1 MFKDVYYKKYLKY
14 KNKYIDLQS
23 QLGGYDS
30 YDFSGY
36 PLVPS
41 PLERQN
47 AVVVSSGP
55 PPNAINENDDIS
67 VPLRPFRQNATSGGP
82 VDVSSASPL
91 VPPQLGRQNATS
103 GRPVDVSSAP
113 PLVPPPLGRQ
123 NATSGRPV
131 DVSSGYPLFPP
142 PLGRQNAVDVSSGY
156 PLFPPPL
163 RRQYAVHASS
173 GPPNAISENEIDTV
187 PIIPF
192 RLNATRGIRAR
203 IPSVSSIGPP
213 PLVRQ
218 HGVDVSSGHLPDAI
232 SSENN
237 YTFVPLPSYS
247 QNTTRVVSARI
258 PSAPFVTSS
267 PATNASATS
276 ASAASASTAS
286 ASAASASAASG
297 PAASGPAAS
306 GPTDSASAARA
317 ASAAA
322 RAARAATRAAA
333 RADPNDA
340 P

>member
-14 KNKYIDLQS
+14 KNKYINLQS
-23 QLGGYDS
+23 QIGGYDS

-36 PLVPS
+36 PLVPP

-47 AVVVSSGP
+47 ATSGGPVDVSSGP

-82 VDVSSASPL
+82 VDVSSAPPL

-103 GRPVDVSSAP
+103 GRPVDVSSGY

-123 NATSGRPV
+123 NAVHT
-131 DVSSGYPLFPP
+131 SSGYPL
-142 PLGRQNAVDVSSGY
+142 V
-156 PLFPPPL
+156 PPPL

-192 RLNATRGIRAR
+192 RQNATMGIRAR

-247 QNTTRVVSARI
+247 QNTTRGVSARI
-258 PSAPFVTSS
+258 PS
-267 PATNASATS
+267 TS
-276 ASAASASTAS
+276 ASVASAPVAS
-286 ASAASASAASG
+286 APVASAPVMS
-297 PAASGPAAS
+297 
-306 GPTDSASAARA
+306 ARA
-317 ASAAA
+317 ARAAA
-322 RAARAATRAAA
+322 RAARAGVYT
-333 RADPNDA
+333 DTSGNPFD
-340 P
+340 

>member
-1 MFKDVYYKKYLKY
+1 MFKDVYYKKYIKY
-14 KNKYIDLQS
+14 KNKYINLQS

-103 GRPVDVSSAP
+103 GRPVDVSS
-113 PLVPPPLGRQ
+113 
-123 NATSGRPV
+123 
-131 DVSSGYPLFPP
+131 GYPLFPP

-173 GPPNAISENEIDTV
+173 GPPNAISENENEIDTV

-192 RLNATRGIRAR
+192 RQIATRGIRAR

-218 HGVDVSSGHLPDAI
+218 HGVDVSSSHLPDAI

-237 YTFVPLPSYS
+237 YTFVPIPPYS

-258 PSAPFVTSS
+258 PSAPFVNSS

-276 ASAASASTAS
+276 ASAASGP
-286 ASAASASAASG
+286 AASGPAASG

>member
-1 MFKDVYYKKYLKY
+1 MFKDVYYKKYIKY
-14 KNKYIDLQS
+14 KNKYINLQS

-67 VPLRPFRQNATSGGP
+67 VP
-82 VDVSSASPL
+82 PL
-91 VPPQLGRQNATS
+91 V
-103 GRPVDVSSAP
+103 
-113 PLVPPPLGRQ
+113 
-123 NATSGRPV
+123 
-131 DVSSGYPLFPP
+131 PP

-163 RRQYAVHASS
+163 GRQYAVHASS
-173 GPPNAISENEIDTV
+173 GPPNAISENENEIDTV

-192 RLNATRGIRAR
+192 RQIATRGIPAR

-218 HGVDVSSGHLPDAI
+218 HGVDVSSSHLPDAI

-237 YTFVPLPSYS
+237 YTFVPIPPYS

-258 PSAPFVTSS
+258 PSAPFVNSS
-267 PATNASATS
+267 PATSAPVASAPV
-276 ASAASASTAS
+276 
-286 ASAASASAASG
+286 ASG

-333 RADPNDA
+333 RTDPNDA

>member
-1 MFKDVYYKKYLKY
+1 MFKDVYYKKYIKY
-14 KNKYIDLQS
+14 KNKYINLQS

-36 PLVPS
+36 PLVPP

-47 AVVVSSGP
+47 AVDVFSGP

-82 VDVSSASPL
+82 VDVSSAPPL
-91 VPPQLGRQNATS
+91 VPPQLGRQNAVHTS
-103 GRPVDVSSAP
+103 SGP
-113 PLVPPPLGRQ
+113 PLV
-123 NATSGRPV
+123 
-131 DVSSGYPLFPP
+131 
-142 PLGRQNAVDVSSGY
+142 
-156 PLFPPPL
+156 PPPL

-173 GPPNAISENEIDTV
+173 GPPNAISE
-187 PIIPF
+187 
-192 RLNATRGIRAR
+192 NATRGIRAR

-218 HGVDVSSGHLPDAI
+218 YGVDVSSGHLPDAI

-247 QNTTRVVSARI
+247 QNTTRGVSARI
-258 PSAPFVTSS
+258 PSAPFVNSS
-267 PATNASATS
+267 PATSAPVASAPV
-276 ASAASASTAS
+276 ASAPVASAPVAS
-286 ASAASASAASG
+286 APVASAPVASA
-297 PAASGPAAS
+297 PVAS